1 MHISSRDVTFLSDGL
16 AIQGKIE
23 GTGPSGVL
31 LLHPHPAYGGTMDY
45 PLLYHLSRFLATKFT
60 VMRFNFRG
68 VGRSQGSF
76 SGDGRGELRDVRA
89 ALNHLC
95 QTTGDNSP
103 HVVGYSFGASAAL
116 ALATVARTGKIV
128 CFSPSLALLESM
140 AEISSLKTDFPILLY
155 HGSHDDAIP
164 RAEINQLIAKLEPLA
179 EIIFEEVNTDHFYA
193 DADLRHSLAERVLK
207 WL

>member
-1 MHISSRDVTFLSDGL
+1 L

-23 GTGPSGVL
+23 GTGSSGVL

-45 PLLYHLSRFLATKFT
+45 PLLYHLSRILATKFT

-76 SGDGRGELRDVRA
+76 SGDGRGELRDARA

-116 ALATVARTGKIV
+116 ALATVARPGKIV

-140 AEISSLKTDFPILLY
+140 TEISSLKTDFPILLY
-155 HGSHDDAIP
+155 YGRHDDAIP
-164 RAEINQLIAKLEPLA
+164 RTEINQLIAKLELLA
-179 EIIFEEVNTDHFYA
+179 EITFEEVNTDHFYG

>member
-1 MHISSRDVTFLSDGL
+1 MQTRNVTFLSDGL
-16 AIQGKIE
+16 ALHGKMS
-23 GTGPSGVL
+23 GNSPLGVL
-31 LLHPHPAYGGTMDY
+31 MLHPHPLYGGHMDY
-45 PLLYHLSRFLATKFT
+45 PLLYHLSRILATKFT

-76 SGDGRGELRDVRA
+76 SSDGRGELRDARA

-95 QTTGDNSP
+95 QTTGDNLA
-103 HVVGYSFGASAAL
+103 HVVGYSFGASTAL
-116 ALATVARTGKIV
+116 ALATVARTGKLV

-140 AEISSLKTDFPILLY
+140 TEISSLKTDFPVLLY
-155 HGSHDDAIP
+155 YGRHDDAIP

-179 EIIFEEVNTDHFYA
+179 EITFEEVNTDHFYN
-193 DADLRHSLAERVLK
+193 DADLRHSLAEQVLE